1 MMMSS
6 MMVQEYDTTRM
17 MLETEQNRKQNVHTS
32 HSAISGVE
40 VDGWTGPLPARP
52 RAPRAVR
59 DLRPEVLLDN
69 QSSRP
74 VNHLR
79 RTRVRSPVLVA
90 VLALHVH
97 QRVCRVVLVLLV
109 AYGQWQ
115 SGARSRQRDGEAC
128 VRVNNGARIIMNDL
142 VHASRA
148 QDSSY
153 SAPDEARRVDRH
165 AAPGDFF
172 VRTLSQHWPSSKVP
186 AAGAKHGPSPSFFGQ
201 YTHALHG

>member
-1 MMMSS
+1 M
-6 MMVQEYDTTRM
+6 
-17 MLETEQNRKQNVHTS
+17 
-32 HSAISGVE
+32 
-40 VDGWTGPLPARP
+40 
-52 RAPRAVR
+52 
-59 DLRPEVLLDN
+59 LLDN
-69 QSSRP
+69 QPSRP

-90 VLALHVH
+90 VFALHVH

-115 SGARSRQRDGEAC
+115 SGARSRQRDARRGMC
-128 VRVNNGARIIMNDL
+128 KRNNGARIIMNDR

-153 SAPDEARRVDRH
+153 SSPDEARRIDPH

-172 VRTLSQHWPSSKVP
+172 GRTLSQHWPSSKVP